1 MRTGRL
7 SPFVL
12 FDTAKDTWACWDG
25 SQGYSEYQ
33 VDYDRRVAIH
43 DPQAGPIIDYYP
55 ECNYNTHAYRY
66 LSVEV
71 SDYNIGDSVTL
82 ELRLVKSDFML
93 GTSEV
98 VDWRYDTWILRI

>member
-7 SPFVL
+7 SPSVP

-33 VDYDRRVAIH
+33 VDYDRMVAIR
-43 DPQAGPIIDYYP
+43 DTVYDYYP